1 MAAPKYTDRIL
12 AQNVRTLALKEIEK
26 VLQADYED
34 KEFRKAVL
42 LKIAPT
48 LLPRLNEHTGE
59 EGESI
64 KISIEVSPEIA
75 EKQKLYAAPH
85 DPEGNSQGQSQV

>member
-26 VLQADYED
+26 ILQPDYED
-34 KEFRKAVL
+34 KEFKKAVL

-59 EGESI
+59 DGGVI
-64 KISIEVSPEIA
+64 KIHIAKEIA
-75 EKQKLYAAPH
+75 ETEELDEPTLDSSTDSK
-85 DPEGNSQGQSQV
+85 GQA

>member
-48 LLPRLNEHTGE
+48 LLPRLNEVTGE
-59 EGESI
+59 NGNAI
-64 KISIEVSPEIA
+64 VIHVAKEIA
-75 EKQKLYAAPH
+75 EKQELYAASH
-85 DPEGNSQGQSQV
+85 NPEGDSQGQPQV

>member
-26 VLQADYED
+26 ILQPDYED
-34 KEFRKAVL
+34 KEFKKAVL

-59 EGESI
+59 DGGVI
-64 KISIEVSPEIA
+64 NIHIAKEIA
-75 EKQKLYAAPH
+75 ETEELDEPPL
-85 DPEGNSQGQSQV
+85 DPSTDSKG

>member
-26 VLQADYED
+26 ILQPDYED
-34 KEFRKAVL
+34 KEFKKAVL

-59 EGESI
+59 GGDVI
-64 KISIEVSPEIA
+64 KIHLAKEIA
-75 EKQKLYAAPH
+75 ETEDLNEPTS
-85 DPEGNSQGQSQV
+85 DPSTDSNGQA

>member
-48 LLPRLNEHTGE
+48 LLPRLNEVTGE
-59 EGESI
+59 NGNAI
-64 KISIEVSPEIA
+64 VIHVAKEIA
-75 EKQKLYAAPH
+75 EAEELYNDSPR
-85 DPEGNSQGQSQV
+85 DTEGNS